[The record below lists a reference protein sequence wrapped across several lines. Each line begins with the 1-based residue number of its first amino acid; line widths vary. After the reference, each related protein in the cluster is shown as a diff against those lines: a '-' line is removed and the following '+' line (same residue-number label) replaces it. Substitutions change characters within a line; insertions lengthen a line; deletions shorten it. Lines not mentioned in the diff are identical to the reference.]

1 MVPHALTLAA
11 ARATISSASK
21 YIGKRSFYPYA
32 SPYLPHGSSSYLNP
46 MAQGLVPIVIEQTG
60 RGERSYDIYS
70 RLLRERVIMLY
81 GPIHD
86 AVSALIV
93 AQLLFLEAEETH
105 KPIHLYVNSPGG
117 SVTAG
122 MAIYDTMQYVSSPI
136 HTYCVGQACSM
147 GSLIL
152 AAGARGHRQS
162 LPNSNV
168 MIHQPSGGATGQAS
182 DIAIHAKEILRWRSR
197 LTDIY
202 VRHCRRGVATDAVSD
217 ETAEAASKRF
227 EIALER
233 DYFMTAEE
241 ALDFGI
247 IDKIV
252 ENRPNQVSQTPD

>member
-1 MVPHALTLAA
+1 LTLGI
-11 ARATISSASK
+11 ARATLSHVSRCFGGSWRRNIYPCALPYSPQGTISNFTP
-21 YIGKRSFYPYA
+21 I
-32 SPYLPHGSSSYLNP
+32 
-46 MAQGLVPIVIEQTG
+46 AQGLVPIVIEQTG

-93 AQLLFLEAEETH
+93 AQLLFLEAEEIH

-136 HTYCVGQACSM
+136 HTYCIGQACSM

-152 AAGARGHRQS
+152 AAGAKGHRQS
-162 LPNSNV
+162 LPNSSV

-202 VRHCRRGVATDAVSD
+202 IRHCRKGVATEAESE
-217 ETAEAASKRF
+217 ETVEAASKRF
-227 EIALER
+227 EAALER

-241 ALDFGI
+241 ALEFGI

-252 ENRPNQVSQTPD
+252 ENRSNQALSSSD